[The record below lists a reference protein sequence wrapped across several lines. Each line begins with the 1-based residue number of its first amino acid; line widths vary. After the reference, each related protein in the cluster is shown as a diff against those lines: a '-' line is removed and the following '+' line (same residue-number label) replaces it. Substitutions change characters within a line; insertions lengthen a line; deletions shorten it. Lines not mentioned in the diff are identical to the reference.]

1 MEEVLSTTGPHDR
14 ALDQENPGSR
24 KRKRGRHAAACESCH
39 RRKQRVSD
47 ISQCRFDAWQ
57 RRSQQQL
64 MHHVGRDH
72 PLHGIY

>member
-1 MEEVLSTTGPHDR
+1 MEEGSSAIEPHNR

-47 ISQCRFDAWQ
+47 VSEYRVDAWQ
-57 RRSQQQL
+57 SRSRQQL
-64 MHHVGRDH
+64 MCHVGRDH